1 LKQLAIISFLAA
13 LLKAEKLETEK
24 LEAKKLE
31 VKVCYNG
38 LSLKHNLQ
46 MHDIEI

>member
-1 LKQLAIISFLAA
+1 LKQIGIILFLAA
-13 LLKAEKLETEK
+13 LLKAEKLEGE
-24 LEAKKLE
+24 KLE